1 MRRLAGTLAVTG
13 ILLAGCGVTASDL
26 PLPGSDVSGETYEV
40 NAVFTDAL
48 NLPEKA
54 RVKLDGVVVGT
65 VESISAKD
73 FTARV
78 RMVVQKSTQLPQG
91 TTAELRQAT
100 PLGDVFVALH
110 RPAGGAGPAL
120 AAGATIDLGS
130 TSSAA
135 TVEDTLAALSTLI
148 NGGGLGQLKT
158 ITNEVNKALDGK
170 TDQAR
175 DLINQLDTTV
185 KTLNARTGDINRILA
200 SARSLTALA
209 QQRQGTIDAALSDIT
224 PALKV
229 LSDQTGKFTEVLSKV
244 ADAGDTGAR
253 VLGETSS
260 DLKAMLNDLGPVLD
274 GFNGLK
280 DNLGPTLRTLVVL
293 GKLVEGATKGE
304 SGAGNARFAGITSL
318 PGFDG
323 RIPGIDDLNG
333 ALGTV
338 SGNITDLIK
347 KLGGTR

>member
-13 ILLAGCGVTASDL
+13 LLLAGCGVTASDL
-26 PLPGSDVSGETYEV
+26 PLPGGDVSGETYEV

-73 FTARV
+73 FTAQV
-78 RMVVQKSTQLPQG
+78 RMVVQKSVQLPQG

-110 RPAGGAGPAL
+110 RPSGGGQAL
-120 AAGATIDLGS
+120 AAGATIGIGS

-158 ITNEVNKALDGK
+158 ITTEVNKALDGK

-175 DLINQLDTTV
+175 DLINQLDTTM

-200 SARSLTALA
+200 SAQSLTTLA

-229 LSDQTGKFTEVLSKV
+229 LSDQTGKFTEVLGKV
-244 ADAGDTGAR
+244 ADAGDTGAK
-253 VLGETSS
+253 VLSETSS

-280 DNLGPTLRTLVVL
+280 DSLGPTLRTLVVL
-293 GKLVEGATKGE
+293 GKLVEGSTRGE

-323 RIPGIDDLNG
+323 RIPGVDDLNG
-333 ALGTV
+333 ALGTI
-338 SGNITDLIK
+338 SDNIMDLIK

>member
-1 MRRLAGTLAVTG
+1 MKRLTGALAATAV
-13 ILLAGCGVTASDL
+13 LLAGCSVSASDL
-26 PLPGSDVSGETYEV
+26 PLPGGDVSGETYEV

-73 FTARV
+73 FSARV
-78 RMVVQKSTQLPQG
+78 RMVVQKSVQLPQG

-110 RPAGGAGPAL
+110 RPASGGPAL
-120 AAGATIDLGS
+120 APGATLGLGS

-158 ITNEVNKALDGK
+158 ITNEVNKALSGK
-170 TDQAR
+170 TGQAR
-175 DLINQLDTTV
+175 DLIGQLGTTV

-200 SARSLTALA
+200 SAQSLTALA

-229 LSDQTGKFTEVLSKV
+229 LADQTGKFTEVLSKV
-244 ADAGDTGAR
+244 ADAGETGQK
-253 VLGETSS
+253 VLTETSS
-260 DLKAMLNDLGPVLD
+260 DLKSMLNDLGPVLD
-274 GFNGLK
+274 GFAGLK

-304 SGAGNARFAGITSL
+304 SGAGDARFAGITAL

-323 RIPGIDDLNG
+323 RVPGIDDLNG

-338 SGNITDLIK
+338 ADNITDLIK
-347 KLGGTR
+347 KLGGAK